1 MYVLEA
7 TKETQGDRD
16 DDYVWTIE
24 GELVFIPPLG
34 CRTPSCG
41 CHRGFAGMTS
51 HRATT
56 TARIAERTD
65 MDVDAYWDVIYQSMT
80 DQGYDIIGSE
90 DLIDAVDEQ
99 VRTVQLFGIS
109 GGHGTVVGRTA
120 SAVFLRRSGS
130 RHGRSAK

>member
-7 TKETQGDRD
+7 TKETQGERD
-16 DDYVWTIE
+16 DDYVWTID

-41 CHRGFAGMTS
+41 CDRGFAGMTS

-56 TARIAERTD
+56 TARIVDRPD
-65 MDVDAYWDVIYQSMT
+65 MDVDAYWDVVYQSMS

-90 DLIDAVDEQ
+90 ELVDAVDEQ
-99 VRTVQLFGIS
+99 VRTVQIFGAS

-120 SAVFLRRSGS
+120 SAVYRRRAGS
-130 RHGRSAK
+130 RHGRSAR